1 MKTEE
6 LLAQINQLKK
16 DFDNVLNDYIGK
28 SLRVLKLERENDAL
42 RQRIMDLEDVIEES
56 KVVSR
61 WEYVD
66 GEMRKTK

>member
-6 LLAQINQLKK
+6 LLTTTNQLKK
-16 DFDNVLNDYIGK
+16 EFDELVRSYVSKCLHIG
-28 SLRVLKLERENDAL
+28 RLERENSAL
-42 RQRIMDLEDVIEES
+42 KQRIMDLEDVIEES

-61 WEYVD
+61 WQYVD